1 MNATLIL
8 DMHHMGLFKKREKAE
23 QGTYKC
29 QYCVMKFEH
38 KETLKRH
45 AKNAHGDKGNHISN
59 LNPFGGF

>member
-1 MNATLIL
+1 MNVPSIV
-8 DMHHMGLFKKREKAE
+8 DNDSHGSIQEKRKSRARNL
-23 QGTYKC
+23 C